1 MKTCDRTKGFWLA
14 NVEYIFETWVFFLL
28 YVVMTWKD
36 FVIFTEESVSLLQK
50 HQGMHVDSCLF
61 IGSLEH
67 KQ

>member
-1 MKTCDRTKGFWLA
+1 
-14 NVEYIFETWVFFLL
+14 
-28 YVVMTWKD
+28 MTWKD